1 VELSSTVIVA
11 ALAGLLLLVFLVLTY
26 NRLVKLRNR
35 VRNAW
40 ADIDVQLTRRHDL
53 VPGLV
58 ETVKGYMAH
67 ERSTLENVTQ
77 ARTQAMAAGG
87 NMAARIS
94 AETML
99 SGALGKMMVTA
110 ENYPELQA
118 SKNMQ
123 LLQEQLSST
132 ENRIAFARQFYNE
145 SVLQLNTA
153 IATFPRN
160 LIAGVMGFLP
170 AALFAADSADRG
182 NVQIK
187 I

>member
-1 VELSSTVIVA
+1 MEFSDTVVVA
-11 ALAGLLLLVFLVLTY
+11 AIAGVLVLVFLVLVY
-26 NRLVKLRNR
+26 NQLVKLRNR

-67 ERSTLENVTQ
+67 ERGTLEEAVR
-77 ARTQAMAAGG
+77 ARTEAMAAAG
-87 NMAARIS
+87 NFTARIP
-94 AETML
+94 AEML
-99 SGALGKMMVTA
+99 LTGALGKIMATV

-145 SVLQLNTA
+145 SVMNFNTA

-160 LIAGVMGFLP
+160 LVAGILGFSA
-170 AALFAADSADRG
+170 AALFSVNAEERA
-182 NVQIK
+182 NVEVHI
-187 I
+187 

>member
-1 VELSSTVIVA
+1 MIA
-11 ALAGLLLLVFLVLTY
+11 AIAVVVLLLFLIRTY
-26 NRLVKLRNR
+26 NRLVKLQNR
-35 VRNAW
+35 VRNSW
-40 ADIDVQLTRRHDL
+40 ADIDVQLSRRHDL
-53 VPGLV
+53 VPNLV
-58 ETVKGYMAH
+58 ETVKAYMAH
-67 ERSTLENVTQ
+67 ERGTLENVTQ

-87 NMAARIS
+87 DMAARIS
-94 AETML
+94 AEMML
-99 SGALGKMMVTA
+99 SGALGKMLVTA

-160 LIAGVMGFLP
+160 LIAGILGFPP
-170 AALFAADSADRG
+170 ATLFAADEGDRG
-182 NVQIK
+182 NVQVK

>member
-1 VELSSTVIVA
+1 MELSNTVIVA
-11 ALAGLLLLVFLVLTY
+11 AVAGVLVLAFLVMVY
-26 NRLVKLRNR
+26 NQLVKLRNR

-67 ERSTLENVTQ
+67 ERGTLEEVVR
-77 ARTQAMAAGG
+77 ARAEAMAAGG
-87 NMAARIS
+87 NFAARIP
-94 AETML
+94 AEML
-99 SGALGKMMVTA
+99 LTGALGKIMVTA

-118 SKNMQ
+118 SKNMR

-145 SVLQLNTA
+145 SVMNFNTA

-160 LIAGVMGFLP
+160 LVAGVLGFSP
-170 AALFAADSADRG
+170 AALFTMNAQERA
-182 NVQIK
+182 NVTVK

>member
-1 VELSSTVIVA
+1 MKLPDIAVLA
-11 ALAGLLLLVFLVLTY
+11 AGLLVFFLVLTY
-26 NRLVKLRNR
+26 NQLVTLRNR

-40 ADIDVQLTRRHDL
+40 ADIDVQLSRRHDL

-67 ERSTLENVTQ
+67 ERGTLENVTQ
-77 ARTQAMAAGG
+77 ARAQAMAAGG
-87 NMAARIS
+87 DIAARIS

-99 SGALGKMMVTA
+99 TGVLGKLMMTA

-145 SVLQLNTA
+145 SVMKLNTA

-160 LIAGVMGFLP
+160 LVAGLMGFSP
-170 AALFAADSADRG
+170 AALFAADASERD
-182 NVQIK
+182 NVQVK

>member
-1 VELSSTVIVA
+1 MEFSNSMIIATIAVV
-11 ALAGLLLLVFLVLTY
+11 LLLFFVIHTY
-26 NRLVKLRNR
+26 NRMVKLRNR

-40 ADIDVQLTRRHDL
+40 ADIDVQLSRRHDL
-53 VPGLV
+53 VPNLV
-58 ETVKGYMAH
+58 ETAKAYMAH
-67 ERSTLENVTQ
+67 ERGTLENVTQ
-77 ARTQAMAAGG
+77 ARSQAMAAGG
-87 NMAARIS
+87 DMAARVI
-94 AETML
+94 AEAALT
-99 SGALGKMMVTA
+99 GALGKMMVTA

-160 LIAGVMGFLP
+160 LLAGLMGFSP
-170 AALFAADSADRG
+170 AALFSADPADRT
-182 NVQIK
+182 NVMV
-187 I
+187 